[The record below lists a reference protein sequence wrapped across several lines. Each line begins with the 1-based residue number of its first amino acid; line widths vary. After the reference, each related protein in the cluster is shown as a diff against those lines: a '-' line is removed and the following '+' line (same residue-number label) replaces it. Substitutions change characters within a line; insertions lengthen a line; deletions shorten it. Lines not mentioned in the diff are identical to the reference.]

1 MRKKVWLAVLALS
14 LMMLPVAVCA
24 EDVALEDGEYRV
36 DVALEGGSGR
46 SEIASPAVLLVQDG
60 QPYIRIEWD
69 SSHYDYMKVEN
80 EKYLPINEEGNSTF
94 EIPITVFGEPMT
106 VIGDTTAM
114 SVPHEVE
121 YTLTFDENSISS
133 GGGKVSA
140 GKMLPG
146 VVIGIVA
153 IGIAIVQI
161 KRKNGKKN
169 E

>member
-14 LMMLPVAVCA
+14 LMMLPVAVRA
-24 EDVALEDGEYRV
+24 EDVTLEDGEYRV
-36 DVALEGGSGR
+36 DVTLEGGSGR